1 MRLRARPL
9 SVAVLGGGCLA
20 AALLL
25 WAPGAFNLRDD
36 IREVMFDRALPLLA
50 SPPETSPVVVVDIDR
65 ESLAR
70 YGAWPWRRQVLAD
83 LVRKIAEA
91 KPRVI
96 GLDMLLSEP
105 DRFSP
110 IGLVRNLGT
119 EADRSGIADL
129 ARKLP
134 DGDAALAD
142 ALKAAPVVLGFVLE
156 PGAGEVPPGAPIL
169 ARRRLQV
176 PDIWQAGGAIGPVP
190 AVASAAH
197 GLGAIVLADDVD
209 GHVRRV
215 PLLVLV
221 GDRARPGFAAEVL
234 RVGYDAS
241 SFIADT
247 VPQRLHIGPLIVPI
261 DADAALRI
269 LPRPADSW
277 RQRTISAARIL
288 AEDASRARLAGR
300 IVLVGSG
307 APEVGGLRATPVS
320 ATTPTVQI
328 QADAIETLSGGAI
341 PQRPPWVS
349 LLEIL
354 GALVLGLAALA
365 LAMLCRPVT
374 ATAFVVLL
382 CVLWA
387 AAAAGA
393 FRGEHLLVD
402 MAGPPV
408 IAIFVF
414 AATALGSYARNE
426 RRERALRRRFEQHLA
441 PDIVRRLVDDPDRLR
456 LDGEARQVTA
466 MFTDIEGF
474 TALTERSDA
483 RDVLKVLDDY
493 LAIVTDIVI
502 EHGGMVDKLIG
513 DGMFALFNVPLDL
526 ANHVERAVGAA
537 QAIIAATESYRKT
550 TLAAAL
556 ALGRTRI
563 GIETGTAIVGD
574 VGGGNKIDF
583 TAFGNVVNTASRLEG
598 LNKDFN
604 TSICIGPSA
613 AAVLGAER
621 VERLASVQLR
631 GTSTEIEVF
640 TVAGLHSGKEA
651 SPVGSKSSDPV
662 RKADGV

>member
-169 ARRRLQV
+169 ARGRLQV

-277 RQRTISAARIL
+277 R
-288 AEDASRARLAGR
+288 
-300 IVLVGSG
+300 
-307 APEVGGLRATPVS
+307 
-320 ATTPTVQI
+320 
-328 QADAIETLSGGAI
+328 
-341 PQRPPWVS
+341 
-349 LLEIL
+349 
-354 GALVLGLAALA
+354 
-365 LAMLCRPVT
+365 
-374 ATAFVVLL
+374 
-382 CVLWA
+382 
-387 AAAAGA
+387 
-393 FRGEHLLVD
+393 
-402 MAGPPV
+402 
-408 IAIFVF
+408 
-414 AATALGSYARNE
+414 
-426 RRERALRRRFEQHLA
+426 
-441 PDIVRRLVDDPDRLR
+441 
-456 LDGEARQVTA
+456 
-466 MFTDIEGF
+466 
-474 TALTERSDA
+474 
-483 RDVLKVLDDY
+483 
-493 LAIVTDIVI
+493 
-502 EHGGMVDKLIG
+502 
-513 DGMFALFNVPLDL
+513 
-526 ANHVERAVGAA
+526 
-537 QAIIAATESYRKT
+537 
-550 TLAAAL
+550 
-556 ALGRTRI
+556 
-563 GIETGTAIVGD
+563 
-574 VGGGNKIDF
+574 
-583 TAFGNVVNTASRLEG
+583 
-598 LNKDFN
+598 
-604 TSICIGPSA
+604 
-613 AAVLGAER
+613 
-621 VERLASVQLR
+621 
-631 GTSTEIEVF
+631 
-640 TVAGLHSGKEA
+640 
-651 SPVGSKSSDPV
+651 
-662 RKADGV
+662 

>member
-1 MRLRARPL
+1 MSLRARPW

-20 AALLL
+20 ALLLL
-25 WAPGAFNLRDD
+25 WGSGAFDLREN
-36 IREVMFDRALPLLA
+36 IRERSFDNLLPFLA
-50 SPPETSPVVVVDIDR
+50 SAPAASPVVVVDIDR

-70 YGAWPWRRQVLAD
+70 YGAWPWRRQILAD
-83 LVRKIAEA
+83 LVLKIADA

-110 IGLVRNLGT
+110 IGLMRNLGT
-119 EADRSGIADL
+119 EAERNGVADL

-134 DGDAALAD
+134 DGDAALTD
-142 ALKAAPVVLGFVLE
+142 ALRAAPVVLGFVLE

-169 ARRRLQV
+169 ARGRLQV
-176 PDIWQAGGAIGPVP
+176 PDIWQAGSAIGPVP
-190 AVASAAH
+190 AIAGAGR
-197 GLGAIVLADDVD
+197 GLGAIALADDAD
-209 GHVRRV
+209 SNVRRV
-215 PLLVLV
+215 PLLVLI
-221 GDRARPGFAAEVL
+221 GDQARSGFAAEVL

-241 SFIADT
+241 SYIAD
-247 VPQRLHIGPLIVPI
+247 VAPQRLHIGPLIVPI

-269 LPRPADSW
+269 VPRPAASW

-288 AEDASRARLAGR
+288 TDETSRARLAGR

-320 ATTPTVQI
+320 ATTPSVQI
-328 QADAIETLSGGAI
+328 QADAIETLSGDAI
-341 PQRPPWVS
+341 PRRPPWVPQ
-349 LLEIL
+349 LEIL
-354 GALVLGLAALA
+354 GALVLGLAAVA
-365 LAMLCRPVT
+365 LAMVCRPIT
-374 ATAFVVLL
+374 AAALVVLL
-382 CVLWA
+382 CFLWGGA
-387 AAAAGA
+387 AAAA
-393 FRGEHLLVD
+393 FRAEHLWVD
-402 MAGPPV
+402 IAGPPA
-408 IAIFVF
+408 IAVVVF

-441 PDIVRRLVDDPDRLR
+441 PDIVKRLVDAPDRLR

-483 RDVLKVLDDY
+483 RDVLKVLDGY

-526 ANHVERAVGAA
+526 ARHVERAVAAA
-537 QAIIAATESYRKT
+537 QAIVAATESYRQT
-550 TLAAAL
+550 PLAAAL

-563 GIETGTAIVGD
+563 GIESGTAIVGD

-583 TAFGNVVNTASRLEG
+583 TAFGNVVNTASRLEA

-613 AAVLGAER
+613 AAALGAER
-621 VERLASVQLR
+621 IERLDAVKLR
-631 GTSTEIEVF
+631 GSSTEIEVF
-640 TVAGLHSGKEA
+640 TVAG
-651 SPVGSKSSDPV
+651 
-662 RKADGV
+662 